1 LAERFVARS
10 AVRSAVRSAE
20 RSVDVL
26 GWLGVDP
33 GEVVGAAE

>member
-10 AVRSAVRSAE
+10 AVRSAE
-20 RSVDVL
+20 RLADVL